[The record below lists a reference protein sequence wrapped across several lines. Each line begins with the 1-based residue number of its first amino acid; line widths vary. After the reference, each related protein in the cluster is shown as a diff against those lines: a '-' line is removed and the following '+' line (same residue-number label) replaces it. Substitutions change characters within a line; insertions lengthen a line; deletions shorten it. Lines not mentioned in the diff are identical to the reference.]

1 MKEVSEGGKY
11 NGNWKSNREGNGR
24 RGSGKVREGKGRRG
38 SGKVR
43 EGGEGEER

>member
-24 RGSGKVREGKGRRG
+24 RNGGERQRKLNGKGDGAR
-38 SGKVR
+38 KVGEI
-43 EGGEGEER
+43 EG